1 MPLFK
6 KLMSSIFSSKIFT
19 TVTSLNIPRRIL
31 DIYKIGAVTFGVV
44 SFGMMFRDLVRAD
57 VFHHHLHKK
66 QGYVT
71 IYDISLHFVFSCLF
85 GITMGLI
92 WPVMAAIIL
101 YPH

>member
-66 QGYVT
+66 IPAEQF
-71 IYDISLHFVFSCLF
+71 FVEDSVSFPEH
-85 GITMGLI
+85 I
-92 WPVMAAIIL
+92 
-101 YPH
+101 